1 MGSRALD
8 HVEIDAGI
16 VMTAII
22 SGAIAFLGWVIRVA
36 ARETLAGFRNSLS
49 EHSKALK
56 DMADEVR
63 ELRIEMADV
72 KARISLV
79 EKREP

>member
-1 MGSRALD
+1 MRTRALD
-8 HVEIDAGI
+8 HLEIDAGV

-36 ARETLAGFRNSLS
+36 ARETLAGFKNSLAQ
-49 EHSKALK
+49 HSQALK

-63 ELRIEMADV
+63 ELRIELAEV
-72 KARISLV
+72 KARVTVV
-79 EKREP
+79 ENRE

>member
-1 MGSRALD
+1 MD
-8 HVEIDAGI
+8 HIEIDAGI

-36 ARETLAGFRNSLS
+36 DRETLAGFKNSLA
-49 EHSKALK
+49 EHSQALK

-63 ELRIEMADV
+63 DLRIELAEV
-72 KARISLV
+72 KARVSVV
-79 EKREP
+79 ESRGE

>member
-1 MGSRALD
+1 MRTRALD
-8 HVEIDAGI
+8 HLEIDAGV

-36 ARETLAGFRNSLS
+36 ARETLAGFKNSLAQ
-49 EHSKALK
+49 HSQALK

-63 ELRIEMADV
+63 ELRIELAEV
-72 KARISLV
+72 KARVSVV
-79 EKREP
+79 EHRE

>member
-1 MGSRALD
+1 MRTRALD
-8 HVEIDAGI
+8 HLEIDAGV

-36 ARETLAGFRNSLS
+36 ARETLAGFKNSLAQ
-49 EHSKALK
+49 HSQALK

-63 ELRIEMADV
+63 ELRIELAEV
-72 KARISLV
+72 KARVSIV
-79 EKREP
+79 ENRE

>member
-1 MGSRALD
+1 MRTRALD
-8 HVEIDAGI
+8 HLEIDAGV

-36 ARETLAGFRNSLS
+36 ARETLAGFKNSLAQ
-49 EHSKALK
+49 HSQALK

-63 ELRIEMADV
+63 ELRIELAEV
-72 KARISLV
+72 KARVSVV
-79 EKREP
+79 ENRE

>member
-1 MGSRALD
+1 MD
-8 HVEIDAGI
+8 HIEIDAGI

-36 ARETLAGFRNSLS
+36 ARETLAGFKNSLA
-49 EHSKALK
+49 EHSQALK

-63 ELRIEMADV
+63 DLRIELAEV
-72 KARISLV
+72 KARVSVV
-79 EKREP
+79 ESRGE

>member
-1 MGSRALD
+1 MRSRALD

-63 ELRIEMADV
+63 ELRIELAEV
-72 KARISLV
+72 KARVSVV
-79 EKREP
+79 EHRE

>member
-1 MGSRALD
+1 MD
-8 HVEIDAGI
+8 HIEIDAGI

-36 ARETLAGFRNSLS
+36 ARETLAGFRNSLAQ
-49 EHSKALK
+49 HSQALK

-63 ELRIEMADV
+63 ELRIELAEV
-72 KARISLV
+72 KARVTMV
-79 EKREP
+79 ENRGE